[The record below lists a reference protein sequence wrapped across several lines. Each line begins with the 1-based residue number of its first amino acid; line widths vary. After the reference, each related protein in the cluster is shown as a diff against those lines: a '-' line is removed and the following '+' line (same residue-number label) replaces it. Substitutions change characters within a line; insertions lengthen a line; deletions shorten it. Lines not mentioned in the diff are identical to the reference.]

1 MFDKAEV
8 IENFLNKEDFEE
20 LSTLTLEDV
29 KDNEKKVY
37 HNRIWKDGTIES
49 DCIKSESI
57 KRLHKNY
64 HSVAIKILNKY
75 APRKTEL
82 YQYSDFHIVKA
93 GSNFSFPIHTD
104 THNKLLSGV
113 VYLTPKKNMGTTLY
127 STDKKKSKTIEWK
140 QNKALFFS
148 RTDDTLHSYSS
159 DSISDRITLIYNLMT
174 VDLKG
179 VCKAEK
185 KFYPYIYLKLK
196 LNNFFNF
203 DVK

>member
-1 MFDKAEV
+1 MFDKTEV

-93 GSNFSFPIHTD
+93 GPNFSFPIHTD
-104 THNKLLSGV
+104 TYNKLLSGV

-127 STDKKKSKTIEWK
+127 STDKKK
-140 QNKALFFS
+140 
-148 RTDDTLHSYSS
+148 
-159 DSISDRITLIYNLMT
+159 
-174 VDLKG
+174 V
-179 VCKAEK
+179 
-185 KFYPYIYLKLK
+185 KL
-196 LNNFFNF
+196 
-203 DVK
+203 